1 MKAII
6 ETSDEYKSL
15 WVEIAT
21 AIKAKITF
29 DENEDGLCDTPNF
42 ETIKALSDAQSKIGL
57 TKAKNSKGLCGK
69 LEI

>member
-15 WVEIAT
+15 RVEIAT

-29 DENEDGLCDTPNF
+29 YENEDGLCDTPTF
-42 ETIKALSDAQSKIGL
+42 ETIKAISDAQNKIGL
-57 TKAKNSKGLCGK
+57 TKAKNSKGLSGK